1 MADMQVSDLEALYRS
16 PITLRGQYVTLMP
29 LTLEHGEA
37 LFRALNGDEE
47 LWRCIPVAQPQTLA
61 EMQDWITTV
70 LEEQTQGRRLPFA
83 VVEHA
88 SGQVIGSTSYVNMS
102 YPNRNLDVGWTWYAR
117 EHWRTAVNTACKY
130 LLLRYAFETLRC
142 IRVQL
147 RVDARNTCAPS
158 VRSNALA
165 ASRRASCARP
175 RYSTMATSAPSSCT
189 RCSITNGQPVRRG
202 SNRLSGGSGHRLA
215 YFRPYAEQKVELT
228 ALGSIQSQHETFA
241 SKLSVVAGPL
251 LSHKTRG
258 YCWPTHFNV
267 LGVLF
272 LGEVSSAFLPSKKA

>member
-47 LWRCIPVAQPQTLA
+47 LWRYIPVAQPQTLA
-61 EMQDWITTV
+61 EMQDWITTA

-117 EHWRTAVNTACKY
+117 EHWRTAVNTECKY

-147 RVDARNTCAPS
+147 RVDARNL
-158 VRSNALA
+158 RSQ
-165 ASRRASCARP
+165 RAVERIGGIKEGILRKSQILHDGHE
-175 RYSTMATSAPSSCT
+175 RY
-189 RCSITNGQPVRRG
+189 
-202 SNRLSGGSGHRLA
+202 
-215 YFRPYAEQKVELT
+215 
-228 ALGSIQSQHETFA
+228 
-241 SKLSVVAGPL
+241 VVLYSL
-251 LSHKTRG
+251 LDDE
-258 YCWPTHFNV
+258 WPTR
-267 LGVLF
+267 
-272 LGEVSSAFLPSKKA
+272 KAWFEQTLRR